1 MKPVLCILDYGMGNV
16 KSIAGALRARGA
28 EVRLSA
34 QRDEVLTSQ
43 GLVLPGVGAFGSA
56 MQRIRE
62 QGLDGLIHEY
72 IASGRPLLGIC
83 LGMQLLFEH
92 SSEFGEHT
100 GLGVISG
107 TVLRLGA
114 GDASIKLPHVG
125 WSPLNIQRE
134 DPLLTGV
141 DEGDDMYFVHS
152 YAVVPSDESTI
163 ITTTGYSGVEF
174 VSTVRRGRVYGCQY
188 HPEKSA
194 RSGLVIIDNFVGS
207 CVL

>member
-1 MKPVLCILDYGMGNV
+1 MKPQLCILDYGMGNV
-16 KSIAGALRARGA
+16 KSIAGALRAQGA

-34 QRDEVLTSQ
+34 QRDAVLAAQ

-72 IASGRPLLGIC
+72 IASDRPLLGIC

-92 SSEFGEHT
+92 SSEFGEHA

-107 TVLRLGA
+107 AVSRLGA

-125 WSPLNIQRE
+125 WSPLNIRRQ
-134 DPLLTGV
+134 DPLLKGV
-141 DEGDDMYFVHS
+141 GEGDDLYFVHS
-152 YAVVPSDESTI
+152 YAVAPADQSTI
-163 ITTTGYSGVEF
+163 ITTTGYNGVEF
-174 VSTVRRGRVYGCQY
+174 VSTVRQGRVYGCQY

-194 RSGLVIIDNFVGS
+194 RSGLVIIENFVGL
-207 CVL
+207 CVS